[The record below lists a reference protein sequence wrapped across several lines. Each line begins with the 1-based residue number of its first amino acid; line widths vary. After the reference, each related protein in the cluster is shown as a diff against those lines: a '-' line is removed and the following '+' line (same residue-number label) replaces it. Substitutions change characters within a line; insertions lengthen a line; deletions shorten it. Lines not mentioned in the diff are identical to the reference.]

1 METSTKFLGITL
13 GPIYD
18 TMLLTSTPA
27 GLWASSYLFS
37 YIAKRICEMLIES
50 GIKPEEFLVPYFE
63 LTAKKNISLPS
74 FELVDGN
81 VALNTGAGFFHDRIM
96 FSGGDIQKTQEIVD
110 KVISELA
117 EKFCY
122 DLTSGNEF
130 DKYQEYFRQYL
141 QIYAVELE
149 ANKPPIRQLSKYLDA
164 IELQKNFISIENS
177 NYILELFNNA
187 GVKDDEVTKG
197 KNERIK
203 KSFLVRDLSK
213 WQLFDSNKNIKDIV
227 SIARAGHESTTM
239 KKYSYYAI
247 VYADGDGLG
256 QVLFDLENSDNI
268 REYSKKCLH
277 YLALASDQIRKF
289 GGITIYGGGDDLL
302 FIAPLEGPNGTNL
315 LDLLIG
321 IRESFKTPFPKNTV
335 SFGVSIQYAK
345 YPLYEALARANE
357 LLLEGKT
364 GKDSL
369 VLHLQKH
376 SGQSTGFVIE
386 SFSDNKISE
395 DISRM
400 IKNCSDN
407 DFLKSAMYH
416 LQNQKELF
424 AIGLEN
430 KCIRNLFVNVFDN
443 PEQKK
448 WTDYLSQV
456 EALMVHDGLN
466 SFRLVKKHD
475 YTDNKAK
482 IDYTLAIMR
491 LVSFYAEKGG
501 EPR

>member
-1 METSTKFLGITL
+1 METSTKYLGITL

-50 GIKPEEFLVPYFE
+50 GIKLEEFLVPYFE
-63 LTAKKNISLPS
+63 LTAEKKISLPS

-81 VALNTGAGFFHDRIM
+81 AALNTGVGFFHDRIM
-96 FSGGDIQKTQEIVD
+96 FSGGDIQKTQEVIG

-122 DLTSGNEF
+122 DLTSGNKEF

-149 ANKPPIRQLSKYLDA
+149 ANKPPIRQLSKCLDA
-164 IELQKNFISIENS
+164 IELQKNFVSIEDN

-187 GVKDDEVTKG
+187 GVKNDEFTKR

-203 KSFLVRDLSK
+203 TSFLVRDLSE
-213 WQLFDSNKNIKDIV
+213 WQLFDANKTIKDIV
-227 SIARAGHESTTM
+227 SIARAGHKSPTM

-247 VYADGDGLG
+247 VYSDGDGMG
-256 QVLFDLENSDNI
+256 QVLFDLEDADSI

-277 YLALASDQIRKF
+277 YLALASDRISKF
-289 GGITIYGGGDDLL
+289 GGVTIYGGGDDLL
-302 FIAPLEGPNGTNL
+302 FIVPLEGTNGTTL

-321 IRESFKTPFPKNTV
+321 LEESFQTLFPKNTV

-345 YPLYEALARANE
+345 YPLYEALERAYE
-357 LLLEGKT
+357 LLREAKT

-369 VLHLQKH
+369 ALHLQKH
-376 SGQSTGFVIE
+376 SGQSTGFIIE
-386 SFSDNKISE
+386 NFSGTDISE
-395 DISRM
+395 DISGM

-424 AIGLEN
+424 TIGLEN
-430 KCIRNLFVNVFDN
+430 KCIHNVFANVFDN

-448 WTDYLSQV
+448 WTNYLLQV
-456 EALMVHDGLN
+456 EALMVKN
-466 SFRLVKKHD
+466 HD

-501 EPR
+501 EQDEDID